1 MTFLLDTNVVSE
13 WVKPQPNPS
22 VVAWLADVD
31 EDRTFI
37 SVITLAE
44 LRSGIAALAPGRRR
58 DRLESWLAHD
68 LPTRFEGRVL
78 LIDAAVADGWG
89 RITASAKTTGRSIH
103 AMDAFSSG
111 DRTRPS
117 VDLGNPQRL
126 GLRRRGNAGALPVVG
141 AVTSIYRPARYR
153 T

>member
-78 LIDAAVADGWG
+78 LVDAAVADGWG
-89 RITASAKTTGRSIH
+89 RITASAKTIGRSIH
-103 AMDAFSSG
+103 AMDAFLAATAHVHQLTLV
-111 DRTRPS
+111 TRNVS
-117 VDLGNPQRL
+117 DFED
-126 GLRRRGNAGALPVVG
+126 AGTPVLCPW
-141 AVTSIYRPARYR
+141 SER
-153 T
+153 